1 MEVRPPRED
10 GGPGEAGVKA
20 KAGAEV
26 VPHHEGEEQEPV
38 EAEKE
43 RAGEEEAPHHEDG
56 GLELA
61 VV

>member
-1 MEVRPPRED
+1 MEFSHYSPAPMQLQKELV
-10 GGPGEAGVKA
+10 A
-20 KAGAEV
+20 K
-26 VPHHEGEEQEPV
+26 
-38 EAEKE
+38 AEKE